1 VTTRLIVF
9 GRQGAGKGTQCVRLA
24 DHYGIP
30 HISTGD
36 MLRAAAE
43 DGTELG
49 LKAKILMDA
58 GDLVPDDVME
68 GIVVERLAK
77 PDAQPGWLLDGYPRT
92 LGQVE
97 AMGRNL
103 GEPFVDLA
111 VNLDVPVEI
120 VTERMLSRGREDDTE
135 DAIRRRLE
143 LYQEQTAPLLAH
155 FDGQGRLVE
164 VDGVGTEDEVFERL
178 VKVIDAAL
186 GA

>member
-24 DHYGIP
+24 GHYGIP

-36 MLRAAAE
+36 MLRGAAA

-49 LKAKILMDA
+49 LRAKVLMDA
-58 GDLVPDDVME
+58 GELVPDDVME

-77 PDAQPGWLLDGYPRT
+77 PDAEPGWLLDGYPRT

-103 GEPFVDLA
+103 GERFVDLA
-111 VNLDVPVEI
+111 VNLDVPTEI
-120 VTERMLSRGREDDTE
+120 VTERMLARGREDDTPE
-135 DAIRRRLE
+135 AIARRLG
-143 LYQEQTAPLLAH
+143 LYEEQTRPLLDFFEARA
-155 FDGQGRLVE
+155 QLVE

-178 VKVIDAAL
+178 VKAIDSSLEA
-186 GA
+186 

>member
-1 VTTRLIVF
+1 MSTRLIVF

-24 DHYGIP
+24 GHYGIP

-36 MLRAAAE
+36 MLRGAAAE
-43 DGTELG
+43 GTELG
-49 LKAKILMDA
+49 LKAKVLMDA

-77 PDAQPGWLLDGYPRT
+77 PDAEPGWLLDGYPRT

-103 GEPFVDLA
+103 GDGFVDLA

-120 VTERMLSRGREDDTE
+120 VTERMMSRGREDDTPE
-135 DAIRRRLE
+135 AIGRRLS
-143 LYQEQTAPLLAH
+143 LYEEQTRPLLDF
-155 FDGQGRLVE
+155 FDGRDQLVT

-178 VKVIDAAL
+178 VKVIDSAL
-186 GA
+186 ER